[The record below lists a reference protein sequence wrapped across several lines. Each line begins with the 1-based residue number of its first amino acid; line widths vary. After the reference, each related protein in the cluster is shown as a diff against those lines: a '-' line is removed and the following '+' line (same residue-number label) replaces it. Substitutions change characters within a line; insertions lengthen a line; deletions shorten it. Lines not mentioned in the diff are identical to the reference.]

1 MPHGLLAVLIG
12 VGAVGDLY
20 YCRFDGCPQGLPTV
34 FIGVGD
40 LYCCR
45 YGGCPH
51 GLQVVLIGGGVV
63 DDLYCCYV
71 TPLISLYKEY
81 LENLNLKIE

>member
-1 MPHGLLAVLIG
+1 MHPSVGDLHWCRKYGCPNGLLAVLIG

-34 FIGVGD
+34 FIGVCD

-51 GLQVVLIGGGVV
+51 GLQVVLMTYTAAGMV
-63 DDLYCCYV
+63 DASMVYQQC
-71 TPLISLYKEY
+71 
-81 LENLNLKIE
+81 